1 MELDKR
7 IKKVVDNVEKVIF
20 GKRDTILL
28 SLTPLIA
35 EGHLIYVDIPGVG
48 KTTLAES
55 IARSIDVLTSRI
67 QFTADLLPTDITG
80 VTVYNKETNTFEF
93 RKGPIF
99 ANIVI
104 GDEINRAPP
113 KTQSALLEGMS
124 ERTVSVD
131 NKRYELPNP
140 FMVIATE
147 NPVEF
152 AGTYPLPESELDRFM
167 ISLEVGYPESNY
179 ELEILQ
185 KGKKLEA
192 KDLNPVLTI
201 NELNEIIEEAKNVL
215 IEESV
220 LNYLYEIVKKTRTSK
235 YIRLGLSTRG
245 AIDFVKAVKAFAKIS
260 GRNFVIP
267 EDVKKLA
274 KPVLKHRL
282 IFKEYEEKLKDEII
296 ETIIYETQVPI

>member
-20 GKRDTILL
+20 GKRETILL

-167 ISLEVGYPESNY
+167 ISLEVGYPESSY

-185 KGKKLEA
+185 RGKKLEA

-201 NELNEIIEEAKNVL
+201 NELKEIIEEAKNVL

>member
-20 GKRDTILL
+20 GKRETILL

-167 ISLEVGYPESNY
+167 ISLEVGYPESSY

-201 NELNEIIEEAKNVL
+201 NELKEIIEEAKNVL

>member
-1 MELDKR
+1 
-7 IKKVVDNVEKVIF
+7 
-20 GKRDTILL
+20 
-28 SLTPLIA
+28 
-35 EGHLIYVDIPGVG
+35 
-48 KTTLAES
+48 
-55 IARSIDVLTSRI
+55 
-67 QFTADLLPTDITG
+67 
-80 VTVYNKETNTFEF
+80 
-93 RKGPIF
+93 
-99 ANIVI
+99 
-104 GDEINRAPP
+104 
-113 KTQSALLEGMS
+113 MS

-201 NELNEIIEEAKNVL
+201 NELKEIIEEAKNVL

>member
-20 GKRDTILL
+20 GKRETILL

-201 NELNEIIEEAKNVL
+201 NELKEIIEEAKNVL

>member
-35 EGHLIYVDIPGVG
+35 EGHLIFVDIPGVG

-201 NELNEIIEEAKNVL
+201 NELKEIIEEAKNVL

>member
-20 GKRDTILL
+20 GKRETILL

-167 ISLEVGYPESNY
+167 ISLEVGYPESSY

-201 NELNEIIEEAKNVL
+201 NELKEIIEEAKNVL

-220 LNYLYEIVKKTRTSK
+220 LNYLYEIVKRQEPQNT
-235 YIRLGLSTRG
+235 
-245 AIDFVKAVKAFAKIS
+245 
-260 GRNFVIP
+260 
-267 EDVKKLA
+267 
-274 KPVLKHRL
+274 
-282 IFKEYEEKLKDEII
+282 
-296 ETIIYETQVPI
+296 

>member
-201 NELNEIIEEAKNVL
+201 NELKEIIGEAKNVL

-245 AIDFVKAVKAFAKIS
+245 AIDFVKAVKAFARIS
-260 GRNFVIP
+260 GRNFVTP

-274 KPVLKHRL
+274 KPILKHRL

>member
-20 GKRDTILL
+20 GKRETILL

-167 ISLEVGYPESNY
+167 ISLEVGYPESSY

-201 NELNEIIEEAKNVL
+201 NELKEIIEEAKNVL

-274 KPVLKHRL
+274 KPVIKHRL

>member
-201 NELNEIIEEAKNVL
+201 NELKEIIEEAKNVL

>member
-20 GKRDTILL
+20 GKRETILL

-167 ISLEVGYPESNY
+167 ISLEVGYPESSY

-201 NELNEIIEEAKNVL
+201 NELKEIIEEAKNVL

-245 AIDFVKAVKAFAKIS
+245 AIDFVKAVKAFARIS

>member
-20 GKRDTILL
+20 GKRETILL

-167 ISLEVGYPESNY
+167 ISLEVGYPESSY

-185 KGKKLEA
+185 KGRKLEA

-201 NELNEIIEEAKNVL
+201 NELKEIIEEAKNVL
-215 IEESV
+215 IEESI

>member
-20 GKRDTILL
+20 GKRETILL

-201 NELNEIIEEAKNVL
+201 NELKEIIEEAKNVL

-267 EDVKKLA
+267 EDVKKLV

>member
-20 GKRDTILL
+20 GKRETILL

-35 EGHLIYVDIPGVG
+35 EGHLIFVDIPGVG

-167 ISLEVGYPESNY
+167 ISLEVGYPESSY

-201 NELNEIIEEAKNVL
+201 NELKEIIEEAKNVL
-215 IEESV
+215 IEESI

>member
-185 KGKKLEA
+185 NGKKLEA

-201 NELNEIIEEAKNVL
+201 NELKEIVEEAKNVL

>member
-1 MELDKR
+1 MEVDPR
-7 IKKVVDNVEKVIF
+7 IKKIVENVEKVIL
-20 GKRDTILL
+20 GKRETILL
-28 SLTPLIA
+28 SLVPLIA
-35 EGHLIYVDIPGVG
+35 EGHLIYIDIPGVG
-48 KTTLAES
+48 KTTLGES
-55 IARSIDVLTSRI
+55 IARSIDAQTSRI
-67 QFTADLLPTDITG
+67 QFTADLLPTDIIGITIF
-80 VTVYNKETNTFEF
+80 NKETNTFEF

-124 ERTVSVD
+124 ERTVSVE
-131 NKRYELPNP
+131 NKRYLLPNP

-167 ISLEVGYPESNY
+167 ISLEVGYPEP
-179 ELEILQ
+179 ETEIKILQ
-185 KGKKLEA
+185 NGNKLEA
-192 KDLNPVLTI
+192 KDLGTVLHLNELTQII
-201 NELNEIIEEAKNVL
+201 NEAKEVFIEG
-215 IEESV
+215 SV

-235 YIRLGLSTRG
+235 FIRLGLSTRG
-245 AIDFVKAVKAFAKIS
+245 AIDFVKAVKAYAKIMN
-260 GRNFVIP
+260 RNFVIP

-282 IFKEYEEKLKDEII
+282 IFNEYEEKFKDEII
-296 ETIIYETQVPI
+296 ENIVFETQVPI

>member
-201 NELNEIIEEAKNVL
+201 SELKEIIEEAKNVL

-245 AIDFVKAVKAFAKIS
+245 AIDFVKAVKAFARIS

>member
-245 AIDFVKAVKAFAKIS
+245 VIDFVKAVKAFAKIS

>member
-20 GKRDTILL
+20 GKRETILL

-167 ISLEVGYPESNY
+167 ISLEVGYPESSY

-185 KGKKLEA
+185 NGKKLEA

-201 NELNEIIEEAKNVL
+201 NELKEIIEEAKNVL
-215 IEESV
+215 IEESI